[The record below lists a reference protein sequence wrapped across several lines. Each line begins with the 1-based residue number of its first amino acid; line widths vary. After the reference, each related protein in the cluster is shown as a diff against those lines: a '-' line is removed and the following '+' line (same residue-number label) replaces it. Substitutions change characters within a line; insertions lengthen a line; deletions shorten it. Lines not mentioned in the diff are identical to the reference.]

1 VHRQTSTKKTA
12 QQERRGNK
20 VLTAFGAALM
30 EHMAE
35 RDFTLSELAE
45 KAAALGFYLDDDT
58 LFEHMIRSHTLP
70 QGAKYCRGPAAM
82 LALNDEDAIRL
93 GVAYLFDK

>member
-1 VHRQTSTKKTA
+1 MHRQTSTKKTA

-70 QGAKYCRGPAAM
+70 QGAKYCRGPAAV
-82 LALNDEDAIRL
+82 LALDDEDAIRL
-93 GVAYLFDK
+93 DVAYLFDK